1 MNYFSTKQ
9 VAERVGINRRTILR
23 WLKAGNIP
31 EPRRIGGGG
40 VEARVWS
47 ERDVAR
53 LVKYKTA
60 HYWRKKAQKKSGNR

>member
-1 MNYFSTKQ
+1 MKTCSTKQ
-9 VAERVGINRRTILR
+9 AAEKAGVSRMTIFR
-23 WLKAGNIP
+23 WLKAEKVP
-31 EPRRIGGGG
+31 EPRRISDGG

-60 HYWRKKAQKKSGNR
+60 HYWRKKA